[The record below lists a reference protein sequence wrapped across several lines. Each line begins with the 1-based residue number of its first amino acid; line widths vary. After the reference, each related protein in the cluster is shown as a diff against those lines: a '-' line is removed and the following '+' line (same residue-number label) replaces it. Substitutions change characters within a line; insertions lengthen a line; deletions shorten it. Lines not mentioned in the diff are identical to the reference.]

1 MTNLKELISES
12 LNDKSKMIS
21 LSLNKDLRNQIEKET
36 SWMDG
41 FYQKIPLKIR
51 CLSIHLDYNEK
62 TFPKCPVCSNPV
74 SFKKDSHDGFNLYC
88 SEKCHQEYKKRN
100 KIIHNHPLLSDEN
113 WLYQERII
121 KRKSKEQI
129 ANELGIS
136 ITPINEAIKL
146 HNIEEL
152 KLNESNESILSYLK
166 NKEWLIEQHVNNHL
180 TLSEIANEL
189 GSTKATVSRWLAIH
203 GIEANNSN
211 SYDRPFVRNS
221 KGCQEIIDFLNDNEI
236 QHQLNNRTIL
246 NGKEI
251 DIWIP
256 DHELAIE
263 YNGLFWH
270 SFYPHSDKESIK
282 KDRDYHSFK
291 TQQCL
296 EKGIQLIHIW
306 EDDWRDKKEIWK
318 SRLLQLVHQ
327 TQNKISARNCQVKLL
342 TKYEKSDFLK
352 LNHIQGNDHSMINL
366 GLILENKIV
375 SVMTFCKSR
384 YNQNYKWE
392 LSRFCSLTN
401 HNIQGGFSKLL
412 SYFRSHYKES
422 IVSYA
427 DKNLSTGS
435 VYIKNGFKK
444 ISETNSNY
452 WYVDLKKGIKIHR
465 SALMKKR
472 VSPNDKRT
480 ENEILEELGYRKIFG
495 SGLITFG
502 I

>member
-1 MTNLKELISES
+1 
-12 LNDKSKMIS
+12 
-21 LSLNKDLRNQIEKET
+21 
-36 SWMDG
+36 MDS
-41 FYQKIPLKIR
+41 FYPKLPLKIR
-51 CLSIHLDYNEK
+51 CISIHLDYNEK
-62 TFPKCPVCSNPV
+62 TFPKCPICLNPV
-74 SFKKDSHDGFNLYC
+74 SFRKNDHSGFNLYC
-88 SEKCHQEYKKRN
+88 SEKCHQEDKKRN
-100 KIIHNHPLLSDEN
+100 KIVQNHPLLSDKK
-113 WLYQERII
+113 WLYQERIV

-129 ANELGIS
+129 ATELGIS
-136 ITPINEAIKL
+136 ITPINEALKL
-146 HNIEEL
+146 HNVEEL
-152 KLNESNESILSYLK
+152 KLNESDPSVLIYLK
-166 NKEWLIEQHVNNHL
+166 NKDWLIDKHINNHL

-189 GSTKATVSRWLAIH
+189 GSTKATLSRWLAIH

-211 SYDRPFVRNS
+211 SYDRPFVKNS
-221 KGCQEIIDFLNDNEI
+221 KGCQEIIDFLDENLIDI
-236 QHQLNNRTIL
+236 KVNNRTIL

-251 DIWIP
+251 DIYLPEYKI
-256 DHELAIE
+256 AIE

-270 SFYPHSDKESIK
+270 SFYPHSDKEVIK

-306 EDDWRDKKEIWK
+306 EDDWRNKKEIWK
-318 SRLLQLVHQ
+318 SRLLQLLGK
-327 TQNKISARNCQVKLL
+327 TQIKISARKCQIKIL

-352 LNHIQGNDHSMINL
+352 SNHIQGNDHSSIDI
-366 GLILENKIV
+366 GLIFEHKIV

-384 YNQNYKWE
+384 YNQNYEWE
-392 LSRFCSLTN
+392 LSRFCSLIN

-412 SYFRSHYKES
+412 SFFRNHYDGS

-472 VSPNDKRT
+472 ISPNDKRT

-495 SGLITFG
+495 SGMITFG
-502 I
+502 IENFS